1 MFASVIRKD
10 FDGVPDT
17 GWYCEERIS
26 ICEAMKAYTSAPAW
40 LAFDEENRG
49 TLEAGKLADLVIL
62 SEDIFD
68 APSPQLLRTKVEAT
82 MVDGKFVYI
91 RKGSEVF
98 R

>member
-1 MFASVIRKD
+1 M
-10 FDGVPDT
+10 
-17 GWYCEERIS
+17 
-26 ICEAMKAYTSAPAW
+26 
-40 LAFDEENRG
+40 
-49 TLEAGKLADLVIL
+49 IL